1 MYRYCIR
8 RKVLLTGIIAI
19 IFLLLIIV
27 TFRNYGVL
35 SQQTGRSASNTATPT
50 RHQTYQFQLDTFPR
64 ERVWHLGQDKVF
76 RWIPKPMALSDAP
89 TPGKVVLIVNLYG
102 PFLTFQDADQQITRW
117 FNTPPGSV
125 MLPAPTLTSAL
136 RMTNG
141 WSNQPQQTMVSLPAT
156 LAPGYY
162 VWYAQVTTEQDYSGG
177 TALTVQITPL

>member
-1 MYRYCIR
+1 
-8 RKVLLTGIIAI
+8 
-19 IFLLLIIV
+19 
-27 TFRNYGVL
+27 
-35 SQQTGRSASNTATPT
+35 
-50 RHQTYQFQLDTFPR
+50 
-64 ERVWHLGQDKVF
+64 
-76 RWIPKPMALSDAP
+76 MALSDAP